1 MWVLCPHSPWDGVWP
16 LWGLVSGLVSPSAG
30 SRSSEQGFG
39 AVPVLPQGLQMQKS
53 PWFALTGLPPLR
65 AGLWRNAQ
73 RKGQGTA
80 GAVWGRHRAGTGLLV
95 ALASPGG
102 LLQARV
108 SPSCPS
114 VGAPCLP
121 PPPPPPSP
129 RGLSSAVG
137 QRGEIQ
143 IRKSSRRYKT
153 CLV

>member
-1 MWVLCPHSPWDGVWP
+1 MWAPCPHSPRDGVWL
-16 LWGLVSGLVSPSAG
+16 LWGRVSGLVCPSVG

-39 AVPVLPQGLQMQKS
+39 AVPVLLEGLQMQKS
-53 PWFALTGLPPLR
+53 PWFVLTGLPPLG

-73 RKGQGTA
+73 RKSQGTT
-80 GAVWGRHRAGTGLLV
+80 GAMWGRHGAGTRPLV
-95 ALASPGG
+95 ALVSPGG

-108 SPSCPS
+108 SPACPS

-121 PPPPPPSP
+121 PPPPPSQ
-129 RGLSSAVG
+129 RGLGSAVG